1 MSRRAKEPVADEAR
15 TRRLGLPE
23 LMVQAGL
30 GDDSS
35 YYVFPNPGAI
45 IQCPNCGSLAVK
57 IHTSRTRVLQ
67 DILPQAQRG
76 GAFCRTSLPVQ
87 ELSLSRLPNGVH
99 PAYQF
104 AAPKSRVT
112 RRFEDFLVRE
122 SINRSLE
129 KVSDIAKAGAFG
141 TRHQAYDRPLGAGQR
156 NPRSHHCIR
165 RKHYVCF
172 RMSAHRRLLCWYW
185 RSKAARST

>member
-67 DILPQAQRG
+67 DILPQAQG
-76 GAFCRTSLPVQ
+76 AGAFCRTSLPVQ

-99 PAYQF
+99 PGLSIRRAEISRDPPLRGFPGPRIHKPF
-104 AAPKSRVT
+104 AGKSQRY
-112 RRFEDFLVRE
+112 
-122 SINRSLE
+122 S
-129 KVSDIAKAGAFG
+129 KAGAFG
-141 TRHQAYDRPLGAGQR
+141 TRHQAYDRPLGAGQGIHAATTVYAA
-156 NPRSHHCIR
+156 NT
-165 RKHYVCF
+165 
-172 RMSAHRRLLCWYW
+172 MSAFV
-185 RSKAARST
+185 